1 MIAESGLTV
10 DVTASVLREV
20 GLHELVNV
28 DCPGCDSVES
38 VFETNK
44 NGFRVVR
51 CLNCSSLYVSP
62 RPIESELLEIYR
74 RFPQLS
80 NSREGQPVHDGEDGR
95 REAEYRLSRLMQFV
109 KTGRLLDLGCGRGDF
124 LLRARRHFEAVGVD
138 IANRTPS
145 DPPGIRVFEGR
156 LEDAQFDQE
165 SFDAVT
171 AVEVFEHLFNPF
183 GALKE
188 IHRILRPGG
197 ILLLQTGDPG
207 ALPARLN
214 VANWSYLQP
223 PIHVNFLSRAAV
235 QERLKSVGLRVIGT
249 WSFGR
254 APHRTPGISHFTNPE
269 ILRPV
274 FDLTARIG
282 VLGRMYAAEK
292 EAS

>member
-1 MIAESGLTV
+1 MIAESGSAV
-10 DVTASVLREV
+10 DATGVVLRDV
-20 GLHELVNV
+20 GRHELVYV
-28 DCPGCDSVES
+28 DCPGCDSKHS
-38 VFETNK
+38 VFETTK

-51 CLNCSSLYVSP
+51 CLECSSLYVNP
-62 RPIESELLEIYR
+62 RPIEPELLEIYR
-74 RFPQLS
+74 RVPQLS
-80 NSREGQPVHDGEDGR
+80 NSREGQPVHDGEDAR
-95 REAEYRLSRLMQFV
+95 READYRLSRLMQFV
-109 KTGRLLDLGCGRGDF
+109 KTGRILDLGCGRGDF
-124 LLRARRHFEAVGVD
+124 LLRARPLFDAGGGD
-138 IANRTPS
+138 IVNRTPS
-145 DPPGIRVFEGR
+145 HPPDIPVFEGR
-156 LEDAQFDQE
+156 LEDARFEPE

-171 AVEVFEHLFNPF
+171 AIEVFEHLFDPH

-214 VANWSYLQP
+214 LGRLSYLHP
-223 PIHVNFLSRAAV
+223 PIHLNFLSHHAV
-235 QERLKSVGLRVIGT
+235 LERLKGVGLRVIGT

-254 APHRTPGISHFTNPE
+254 APTRTPGISHLSNPE

-282 VLGRMYAAEK
+282 VLGRLYAASK